1 MTLFKNFK
9 FKKMKNRISSIVA
22 IALSIFSFTLNAEN
36 VERNFTVE
44 GTNINITAIENSKTV
59 VVTLNNT
66 ATGEMTVVLQD
77 ASGNT
82 FTTDKV
88 KSNAHFA
95 KKYNL
100 SQLEMGN
107 YRLVV
112 TKNAIK
118 TIQPFELTNK
128 NVVLN
133 ELDRKE
139 KFLPTVTLKNGK
151 LDVNV
156 LLSNYANINVKVLN
170 NEGTPIFSD
179 KNYVV
184 FTLNKRYDMSKL
196 PSGTYIVEVLAGDAT
211 EYFTVK
217 L

>member
-1 MTLFKNFK
+1 
-9 FKKMKNRISSIVA
+9 MKNRFSSIAA

-36 VERNFTVE
+36 VERNFNVA

-66 ATGEMTVVLQD
+66 ATGDMTVALED
-77 ASGNT
+77 ASGAN

-88 KSNAHFA
+88 KSSAHFA
-95 KKYNL
+95 KRYNL
-100 SQLEMGN
+100 SQLETGN
-107 YRLVV
+107 YRIVV

-128 NVVLN
+128 NIVLS

-139 KFLPTVTLKNGK
+139 KFLPTVSLKDGK
-151 LDVNV
+151 LDVNI
-156 LLSNYANINVKVLN
+156 LLGNYSNINVKISN

-184 FTLNKRYDMSKL
+184 LTLNKRYDMSHL

-211 EYFTVK
+211 
-217 L
+217 

>member
-1 MTLFKNFK
+1 
-9 FKKMKNRISSIVA
+9 MKNRFSSIAA
-22 IALSIFSFTLNAEN
+22 IAFSIFSFTLNAEN

-44 GTNINITAIENSKTV
+44 GTNIKITAIENAKTV

-66 ATGEMTVVLQD
+66 ATGEVTVTLED
-77 ASGNT
+77 ASNANLA
-82 FTTDKV
+82 TDKI
-88 KSNAHFA
+88 KSSAYFA

-100 SQLEMGN
+100 SQLEAGN
-107 YRLVV
+107 YRLVI
-112 TKNAIK
+112 TKNAIT

-156 LLSNYANINVKVLN
+156 LLGNYANINVKVSN

>member
-1 MTLFKNFK
+1 
-9 FKKMKNRISSIVA
+9 MKNRIPSIVA

-36 VERNFTVE
+36 VERNFNVA
-44 GTNINITAIENSKTV
+44 GTQINITAIENSKTV

-66 ATGEMTVVLQD
+66 ATGEMTVVLED
-77 ASGNT
+77 ATGTS

-88 KSNAHFA
+88 KSSAHFA

-100 SQLEMGN
+100 SQLEAGN

-118 TIQPFELTNK
+118 TIQPFELTDRNI
-128 NVVLN
+128 VLN

-139 KFLPTVTLKNGK
+139 KFLPTVSLKDGK

-156 LLSNYANINVKVLN
+156 LLGNYSNINVKVSST
-170 NEGTPIFSD
+170 EGTNVFVD

-184 FTLNKRYDMSKL
+184 LTLHKRYDMSKL
-196 PSGTYIVEVLAGDAT
+196 PSGTYVVEVLAGDAT
-211 EYFTVK
+211 EYFTVN

>member
-1 MTLFKNFK
+1 
-9 FKKMKNRISSIVA
+9 MKNRFSSIA
-22 IALSIFSFTLNAEN
+22 ALALSIFSFTLNAEN

-44 GTNINITAIENSKTV
+44 GTNIKITAIENAKTV

-66 ATGEMTVVLQD
+66 ATGEMSVVLED
-77 ASGNT
+77 ASGT
-82 FTTDKV
+82 DLTTDKV
-88 KSNAHFA
+88 KSSAYFA
-95 KKYNL
+95 KRYNL
-100 SQLEMGN
+100 SQLEAGN

-112 TKNAIK
+112 TKNAIT
-118 TIQPFELTNK
+118 TIQPFELTAK

-156 LLSNYANINVKVLN
+156 LLGNYSNINVKVSN
-170 NEGTPIFSD
+170 NEGTPIFAD

-184 FTLNKRYDMSKL
+184 FTLNKRYDMTKL

>member
-1 MTLFKNFK
+1 
-9 FKKMKNRISSIVA
+9 MKNRFSSIA
-22 IALSIFSFTLNAEN
+22 ALALSIFSFTLNAEN

-44 GTNINITAIENSKTV
+44 GTKINITAIENAKTV

-66 ATGEMTVVLQD
+66 ATGDMNVVIED
-77 ASGNT
+77 AFGT
-82 FTTDKV
+82 DLATDKL
-88 KSNAHFA
+88 KSSAYFA
-95 KKYNL
+95 KRYNL
-100 SQLEMGN
+100 SQLEAGN
-107 YRLVV
+107 YRIVV
-112 TKNAIK
+112 TNNAFK

-133 ELDRKE
+133 ELERKE
-139 KFLPTVTLKNGK
+139 KFLPTVTLKDRK

-156 LLSNYANINVKVLN
+156 LLGNYSNINVKVFN
-170 NEGTPIFSD
+170 NEGTPLFTD

-184 FTLNKRYDMSKL
+184 LTLNKRYDTSNL
-196 PSGTYIVEVLAGDAT
+196 PSSTYIVEVLAGDET

>member
-1 MTLFKNFK
+1 
-9 FKKMKNRISSIVA
+9 MKNRFSSIVA

-36 VERNFTVE
+36 VERNFNVE
-44 GTNINITAIENSKTV
+44 GTSIKITAIENSKTV
-59 VVTLNNT
+59 VVSFNNT
-66 ATGEMTVVLQD
+66 ATGDMTVTLED
-77 ASGNT
+77 ASSANLA
-82 FTTDKV
+82 TDKV
-88 KSNAHFA
+88 KSSTYFA

-100 SQLEMGN
+100 SQLQMGN

-118 TIQPFELTNK
+118 TIQPFELTDR

-133 ELDRKE
+133 ELERKE
-139 KFLPTVTLKNGK
+139 KFLPSVSVKNGK

-156 LLSNYANINVKVLN
+156 LLGNYSNINVKVYN
-170 NEGTPIFSD
+170 TDGFVVYTD

-184 FTLNKRYDMSKL
+184 LTLNKRYDMTKVAA
-196 PSGTYIVEVLAGDAT
+196 GTYIVEVLAGDET

>member
-1 MTLFKNFK
+1 
-9 FKKMKNRISSIVA
+9 MKNRFSSIVA

-36 VERNFTVE
+36 VERNFNVA

-66 ATGEMTVVLQD
+66 ATGEMTVALED
-77 ASGNT
+77 AAGVN

-88 KSNAHFA
+88 KSSAHFA
-95 KKYNL
+95 KRYNL
-100 SQLEMGN
+100 SQLEAGN

-118 TIQPFELTNK
+118 TIQPFELTNR
-128 NVVLN
+128 NIVLN
-133 ELDRKE
+133 ELERKE
-139 KFLPTVTLKNGK
+139 KFLPTVSLKDGK

-156 LLSNYANINVKVLN
+156 LLGNYSNINVKVFN
-170 NEGTPIFSD
+170 NEGTNLFSD

-184 FTLNKRYDMSKL
+184 LILNKRYDMSKL
-196 PSGTYIVEVLAGDAT
+196 PSGTYIVEVLAGDET

>member
-1 MTLFKNFK
+1 
-9 FKKMKNRISSIVA
+9 MKNRFSSIA
-22 IALSIFSFTLNAEN
+22 AFALSIFSFTLNAEN

-44 GTNINITAIENSKTV
+44 GTNINITAIENAKTV

-66 ATGEMTVVLQD
+66 ATGEMSVVLED
-77 ASGNT
+77 ASGNNL
-82 FTTDKV
+82 TTDKV
-88 KSNAHFA
+88 KSSAHFA
-95 KKYNL
+95 KRYNL
-100 SQLEMGN
+100 SQLEAGN

-139 KFLPTVTLKNGK
+139 KFLPTVSLKNGK

-156 LLSNYANINVKVLN
+156 LLGNYSNINVKVSN

-184 FTLNKRYDMSKL
+184 FTLNKRYDMTQL

-211 EYFTVK
+211 EFFTVK